1 MTESDKEPRLRGDP
15 RLRRPEPAAVR
26 AELPHRDALCQ
37 AREIVRAQLPPTPTI
52 RWPLLER
59 RLGATVCVKHENHT
73 ELGAFKLRGGAVYV
87 HRLLQREPAVRGLI
101 SATRGNHGQS
111 IARAGARAGLAV
123 TIVVPHGNSTEK
135 NAAMRALGATLVEH
149 GEDFQQSR
157 EHAAELGASRGL
169 HMVPSYHA
177 DLVCG
182 VASYWLEFFEQ
193 VQPDVV
199 LVPIGMGSGIVACA
213 AARAMVGARSRIVGV
228 VSAHATA
235 YKDSFDAGRVVE
247 APTHTRLADGMA
259 CRVPD
264 ADALAIIRREVDDI
278 VAVSDDEVAEAMRV
292 YFSDTHNV
300 AEGAGA
306 APLAAAL
313 QRRGALAGR
322 SIGLPLTGGNV
333 DREVFARVLAG

>member
-1 MTESDKEPRLRGDP
+1 MTELPGREALR
-15 RLRRPEPAAVR
+15 A
-26 AELPHRDALCQ
+26 

-59 RLGATVCVKHENHT
+59 RLGVPLYVKHENHT

-87 HRLLQREPAVRGLI
+87 HRLMQRELQVRGLI

-111 IARAGARAGLAV
+111 IARAAARHGLAV
-123 TIVVPHGNSTEK
+123 TIVVPHGNSKEK

-149 GEDFQQSR
+149 GTDFQQAR
-157 EHAAELGASRGL
+157 EHAAVLADRQGL
-169 HMVPSYHA
+169 HMVPSFHT

-193 VQPDVV
+193 AQPDVV
-199 LVPIGMGSGIVACA
+199 LVPIGLGSGIVACA
-213 AARAMVGARSRIVGV
+213 AARALSGRTTRIVGV
-228 VSAHATA
+228 VSAHARA
-235 YKDSFDAGRVVE
+235 YKDSFEAGRVLE
-247 APTHTRLADGMA
+247 APVDTRLADGMA
-259 CRVPD
+259 CRVPE
-264 ADALAIIRREVDDI
+264 ADALAIMRREVDDI
-278 VAVSDDEVAEAMRV
+278 VAVDDDEVAEAMRI

-313 QRRGALAGR
+313 QRRAQLAGR
-322 SIGLPLTGGNV
+322 SVGLPLTGGNV
-333 DREVFARVLAG
+333 DREVFARVLAA